1 MKAKEKNI
9 TLILVLFLLLVSL
22 FSSFSLTSVYAL
34 DNKNNYSNVLD
45 DLKADEN
52 FNADKYVENPD
63 NNNLQIIQIAESEAK
78 ELFIYIYQPNIT
90 GNYDL
95 TPTTISIST
104 AINDNAKWQLYN
116 LTLLNTNKTL
126 FKYKVENLV
135 VKEDALRYYDITEM
149 HRKFIKELDGEN
161 GNDNIVNEVPI
172 KVAQRWTA
180 CTVDNKVTYVQT
192 KNDVVEITDK
202 YVDFLRYPQATWFG
216 GLDVDSHYV
225 AFSTDHNI
233 ENLYEVDINF
243 VTRTFKKTYT
253 WSLDGEQVASENNQN
268 HTAMITTS
276 QKLTSGTTYE
286 HGDYINHDKTFTY
299 EDKVDYEIGNG
310 WGFTT
315 KYNWKRVQSVESFIT
330 EVESNKDLKVSFT
343 ETAKN
348 NVKNKQWVLR
358 FYESE
363 YKDNATYVGPLLTKR
378 IETGTDVEQVTI
390 LRLKFE
396 ASGTV
401 YNLGV
406 VDNKQTGDD
415 EPGNN
420 VQTNYQYVWKQIIET
435 FNNVLNF
442 LKNNWQYFVYAILA
456 IIALIVIAPF
466 MPMIVTGIGKLIV
479 TIFKGIW
486 WAITLPFNILKTKTT
501 EDSDEQK

>member
-149 HRKFIKELDGEN
+149 HRKFIKELDAEN
-161 GNDNIVNEVPI
+161 GNDNIINEVPI

-192 KNDVVEITDK
+192 KNDVVEIPDK
-202 YVDFLRYPQATWFG
+202 YVDFLRYPQALWFG
-216 GLDVDSHYV
+216 GLNCDSHYI

-243 VTRTFKKTYT
+243 VTRTFKKTYVFD
-253 WSLDGEQVASENNQN
+253 LGGEEIHRASNN
-268 HTAMITTS
+268 ITNE
-276 QKLTSGTTYE
+276 Y
-286 HGDYINHDKTFTY
+286 GDYINHNETYTY
-299 EDKVDYEIGNG
+299 EDKIDYEIATGLI
-310 WGFTT
+310 FTK
-315 KYNWKRVQSVESFIT
+315 KYIWKRVQSVESFIN
-330 EVESNKDLKVSFT
+330 EVETDKNLNVSFT
-343 ETAKN
+343 PSAKE
-348 NVKNKQWVLR
+348 NVSNKQWVLR
-358 FYESE
+358 FFESE
-363 YKDNATYVGPLLTKR
+363 YKDKATYVGPLLTKR
-378 IETGTDVEQVTI
+378 IESGTDVEQVTI

-396 ASGTV
+396 TNGTV

-415 EPGNN
+415 EPGNIVEN
-420 VQTNYQYVWKQIIET
+420 NYQKMWEQIIEV
-435 FNNVLNF
+435 FNNVINF
-442 LKNNWQYFVYAILA
+442 FKYNWQYFVYGILVL
-456 IIALIVIAPF
+456 IALIILAPF
-466 MPMIVTGIGKLIV
+466 MPMILTGIGKFIA

-486 WAITLPFNILKTKTT
+486 WAICLPINIFKTKNM
-501 EDSDEQK
+501 EDSDE

>member
-63 NNNLQIIQIAESEAK
+63 DNSLQLIQIAESESK
-78 ELFIYIYQPNIT
+78 EFFIYIYQPNIT

-95 TPTTISIST
+95 TPTTISLST
-104 AINDNAKWQLYN
+104 GINDNAKWQLYN
-116 LTLLNTNKTL
+116 LTLLNSNKTL

-149 HRKFIKELDGEN
+149 HRKFIKELDAEN

-202 YVDFLRYPQATWFG
+202 YVDFLRYPQALWFG
-216 GLDVDSHYV
+216 GLNCDSHYI

-233 ENLYEVDINF
+233 ENLYEADINF
-243 VTRTFKKTYT
+243 VTRTFKKTYVFD
-253 WSLDGEQVASENNQN
+253 LGGEEIHRASNN
-268 HTAMITTS
+268 ITNE
-276 QKLTSGTTYE
+276 Y
-286 HGDYINHDKTFTY
+286 GDYINNDNTYTY
-299 EDKVDYEIGNG
+299 EDKIDYEIATGLI
-310 WGFTT
+310 FTK
-315 KYNWKRVQSVESFIT
+315 KYIWKRVQSVESFIN
-330 EVESNKDLKVSFT
+330 EVESDKNLNVSFT
-343 ETAKN
+343 PSAKE
-348 NVKNKQWVLR
+348 NVSNKQWVLR
-358 FYESE
+358 FFESE
-363 YKDNATYVGPLLTKR
+363 YKNKPTYVGPLLTKR
-378 IETGTDVEQVTI
+378 VESGTDVEQVTI

-396 ASGTV
+396 TNGTV

-406 VDNKQTGDD
+406 VDNKQTGDN
-415 EPGNN
+415 EPGNIVEN
-420 VQTNYQYVWKQIIET
+420 NYQKMWEQVIEV
-435 FNNVLNF
+435 FNKVINF
-442 LKNNWQYFVYAILA
+442 FKHNWQYFVYGILA
-456 IIALIVIAPF
+456 LIALIILAPF
-466 MPMIVTGIGKLIV
+466 MPMILTGIGKFIA

-486 WAITLPFNILKTKTT
+486 WTLCLPFTLFKTKNM
-501 EDSDEQK
+501 ENSDEQK